1 MRGSRRWRLRSLFA
15 SWIVYWILLVIVK
28 LGPPVR
34 AFWRATHG
42 SQHGTASVNLSFG
55 NWNFLLDIKSPTGNW
70 SGSAHLL
77 AIAAW
82 LAVPPLLLWLI
93 WVTQQPRPAVVEDDV
108 QERV

>member
-1 MRGSRRWRLRSLFA
+1 MRGSRRWRFRSLLVA
-15 SWIVYWILLVIVK
+15 WIVYWILLVVVK

-42 SQHGTASVNLSFG
+42 PQHGTASINLSFS
-55 NWNFLLDIKSPTGNW
+55 NWSFLLDIKSPTGNW

-82 LAVPPLLLWLI
+82 IAVPPLLLWLI
-93 WVTQQPRPAVVEDDV
+93 WMTQQPRPVVTEEDV
-108 QERV
+108 RERV